1 MKYTDINNNYHEQVL
16 QGSYEELTVPVQQE
30 SDSFIQIHI
39 FYKLFFLFMIG
50 SIFGCYMEQIQYY
63 LHKGIWE
70 CRAGVVW
77 GPFCEIYGFGAMIMY
92 LLSHILK
99 EKSPLLIFLAATISG
114 SAFEYIARL
123 FQEITFASIT
133 WDYSKQP
140 LNIGGRTSLK
150 YGIYW
155 GLLGLLFIKL
165 IFPIL
170 DQYLERI
177 RGKAAFIFTWIF
189 IVFMIVNLILSA
201 AAVYRW
207 KERFQG
213 IPSQDAVEEFLDQ
226 HYDNDFMKSRFPHM
240 KFIVASD
247 KAT

>member
-1 MKYTDINNNYHEQVL
+1 MKYTDMNNNYNEQAL

-30 SDSFIQIHI
+30 AETFIKRHI

-50 SIFGCYMEQIQYY
+50 SIFGCYMEQILFY

-77 GPFCEIYGFGAMIMY
+77 GPFSEIYGFGAVIMF
-92 LLSHILK
+92 LLSRALK
-99 EKSPLLIFLAATISG
+99 EKSPLLIFLAAVISG

-123 FQEITFASIT
+123 FQEITFDSIT
-133 WDYSKQP
+133 WDYSMQP

-165 IFPIL
+165 IFPLL
-170 DQYLERI
+170 DQCLERI
-177 RGKAAFIFTWIF
+177 RGKAAFIFTWTF
-189 IVFMIVNLILSA
+189 IVFMIVNLIFSA
-201 AAVYRW
+201 VTVNRW
-207 KERFQG
+207 KERLQG
-213 IPSQDAVEEFLDQ
+213 IPSQGAVEEFLDQ
-226 HYDNDFMKSRFPHM
+226 HYDNDIMKRRFPHM
-240 KFIVASD
+240 RFIDTSD
-247 KAT
+247 KAA